1 MYNCTCTYVT
11 LSNAAASTSS
21 PTRIII
27 AIELIFVVFYN
38 PRLDLHTMLPRHVEV
53 LTSLRN
59 HSTTNLKKNTTR
71 GWSMVIVGVEGA
83 CSSWHLETIIKK
95 PSVKIVSGG
104 KETSYFC
111 LLEKQLPVGDKLWR
125 WRGHEP
131 LAVRGWGSRRTNPT
145 DPNPIQD
152 YRWSDTKCK
161 NRNRN

>member
-1 MYNCTCTYVT
+1 MYIRNPFKCRCEHLIADKDHYRHRID
-11 LSNAAASTSS
+11 LRRFLQSTSWFTYYATTPCRS
-21 PTRIII
+21 FNL
-27 AIELIFVVFYN
+27 IEESFYYE
-38 PRLDLHTMLPRHVEV
+38 PQEEHD
-53 LTSLRN
+53 
-59 HSTTNLKKNTTR
+59 K
-71 GWSMVIVGVEGA
+71 GMVIVGVEGA